1 MTSAMLAFA
10 ATKGAKQPKL
20 RKIMTNGRHSL
31 GAQLQAVAFAWLLF
45 VHAPQALAQRLAG
58 STAAEAKLSID
69 GSFLLVPILT
79 DMARRFEGFNPGV
92 RIDVRSSGTGKGL
105 ADLRSGVSDIAMA
118 PRALRES
125 ERDLFAFPIARDGV
139 AVIVNTANPVRG
151 ISSSQLTDILVG
163 RISNWTALNGLDAP
177 VKLAWRQGEGSTEF
191 VLEHLKLRRAQI
203 GPHTAIVTNE
213 DAIKFV
219 ANTPDGVAL
228 ASVGLS
234 ERSARERTPIKLLAY
249 NGFPAASRTI
259 QNHVYSLSR
268 PLTLITRRPPEGVQ
282 KQFIDFAM
290 SKKVI
295 DLQLKYG
302 FVPYEE

>member
-1 MTSAMLAFA
+1 M
-10 ATKGAKQPKL
+10 QPKL
-20 RKIMTNGRHSL
+20 REIMTNGRHSL
-31 GAQLQAVAFAWLLF
+31 RARLQVFAFALLLL
-45 VHAPQALAQRLAG
+45 VHAPQAPAQQSAG
-58 STAAEAKLSID
+58 STAVHNKLTIG
-69 GSFLLVPILT
+69 GSLLLVPILT
-79 DMARRFEGFNPGV
+79 DMARRFEGLNPDV
-92 RIDVRSSGTGKGL
+92 RIDVQSSGTGKGV
-105 ADLRSGVSDIAMA
+105 ANLRSGVSDIAMA
-118 PRALRES
+118 PRALREA

-139 AVIVNTANPVRG
+139 AVIVNTANPVKG

-177 VKLAWRQGEGSTEF
+177 VKLGWRQGEGSTEF

-203 GPHTAIVTNE
+203 GLHTAIVTNE

-234 ERSARERTPIKLLAY
+234 ERSARERIPIKLLAY

-259 QNHVYSLSR
+259 QNHVYALSR

-282 KQFIDFAM
+282 KQFIEFAT
-290 SKKVI
+290 SKRVI

>member
-1 MTSAMLAFA
+1 
-10 ATKGAKQPKL
+10 
-20 RKIMTNGRHSL
+20 MTNCRHSL
-31 GAQLQAVAFAWLLF
+31 RTRLQVL
-45 VHAPQALAQRLAG
+45 ALALLSLVEVPHALGQQSAG
-58 STAAEAKLSID
+58 AAGVHTKLTIG
-69 GSFLLVPILT
+69 GSFLLVPIMT
-79 DMARRFEGFNPGV
+79 DMARRFEGLNPGV
-92 RIDVRSSGTGKGL
+92 RIDVQSSGTGKGL
-105 ADLRSGVSDIAMA
+105 ADVRSGVSDIAMA
-118 PRALRES
+118 PRALREA
-125 ERDLFAFPIARDGV
+125 ERDLFGFPIARDGV

-163 RISNWTALNGLDAP
+163 RIFNWTALNGLDAP

-191 VLEHLKLRRAQI
+191 ILEHLKLRRAQI
-203 GPHTAIVTNE
+203 GPHTAIVTND

-219 ANTPDGVAL
+219 ANTPDGIAL

-234 ERSARERTPIKLLAY
+234 ERSARERTPIRLLAY

-282 KQFIDFAM
+282 KQFIDFAT
-290 SKKVI
+290 SKRVV